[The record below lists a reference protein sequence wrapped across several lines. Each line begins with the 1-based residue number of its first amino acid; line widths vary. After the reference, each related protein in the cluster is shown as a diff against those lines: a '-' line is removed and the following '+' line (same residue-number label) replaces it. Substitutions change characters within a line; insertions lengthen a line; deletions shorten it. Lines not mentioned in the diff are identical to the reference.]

1 MSYGGSAAASV
12 YLENGFM
19 QSISPG
25 QEIPFSVA
33 FDVPASIDPTAIQ
46 VDDDLLDGGGTLMPL
61 R

>member
-1 MSYGGSAAASV
+1 
-12 YLENGFM
+12 M